1 MVNSAGEIETTES
14 NAKLKHTHSYF
25 SITAV
30 VAGIPIVMVGIGG
43 LIPLVYLL
51 IKAFSA
57 EGSALVEIV
66 FRWRN
71 ARLFLN
77 TLLLTAGVLALDLL
91 IATPAAWL
99 TSRVSL
105 KGRLLF
111 TVLCALPLAIP
122 GYVMAYALLALG
134 GNTGIVAQLFG
145 TSIPRLGGY
154 WGALIA
160 LSVYTS
166 PYLFLNLRTAL
177 LGLDPSLEE
186 SARSLGYKSHETFFS
201 VILPQLRPAFYAS
214 GLLISLHVLGDFGV
228 VSLMRYETFS
238 YALYTEYNLFSE
250 HVYAA
255 WLALMLLAFTAC
267 LLYLESKLLN
277 SVVLHRAGRGTARQL
292 SQIQLGTW
300 HIPAHLYLGFL
311 AFVTVVVPAG
321 AIFLWVFRGFN
332 PNALEGLLSALVGSL
347 SVSIPAGIL
356 CALLAVPFAYIG
368 VRYPSRTSNALAR
381 VGYIVYAIPP
391 LAFALSLIFFLLNTA
406 PFIYKTLP
414 VLIYACTLHFLAEA
428 IGPVRSSLYQA
439 SPNLEAAARSLGY
452 SRIQAFFR
460 TLFPIL
466 TRGMLT
472 ATALVFLATMKELP
486 LTFLLSPAGYET
498 LAFNVWSYTTE
509 AMFAEAAPYALA
521 ILLFSGVFVGIL
533 IRQEK

>member
-1 MVNSAGEIETTES
+1 MLKSETV
-14 NAKLKHTHSYF
+14 KTHRYF
-25 SITAV
+25 SISAV
-30 VAGIPIVMVGIGG
+30 VAIIPIVLVGIGG
-43 LIPLVYLL
+43 LIPLVYLFT
-51 IKAFSA
+51 KAFSA
-57 EGSALVEIV
+57 EGTALVQIV

-77 TLLLTAGVLALDLL
+77 TLLLTAGVLTLDLL
-91 IATPAAWL
+91 LVTPAAWL
-99 TSRVSL
+99 TTRMNL
-105 KGRLLF
+105 RGRRFF

-122 GYVMAYALLALG
+122 GYVMAYALLAIG
-134 GNTGIVAQLFG
+134 GNTGIVAHLFG
-145 TSIPRLGGY
+145 TSIPRLSGY
-154 WGALIA
+154 PGALLA
-160 LSVYTS
+160 LSAYTS

-186 SARSLGYKSHETFFS
+186 SARSLGYKPYETFFS
-201 VILPQLRPAFYAS
+201 VVLPQLRPAFYAS

-238 YALYTEYNLFSE
+238 YALYTEYMLSFE

-255 WLALMLLAFTAC
+255 WLALMLLAFTGG
-267 LLYLESKLLN
+267 LLYLEAKLLN
-277 SVVLHRAGRGTARQL
+277 NVTFHRTGRGPSRQ
-292 SQIQLGTW
+292 SPETQLGAW
-300 HIPAHLYLGFL
+300 RFPAYTYLSLL
-311 AFVTVVVPAG
+311 AVITVGVPTSAV
-321 AIFLWVFRGFN
+321 ILWMFRGLDMS
-332 PNALEGLLSALVGSL
+332 ALEGLLGALIGSL
-347 SVSIPAGIL
+347 SIAIPAGVL
-356 CALLAVPFAYIG
+356 CALIAVPFAYIG
-368 VRYPSRTSNALAR
+368 VRYPSRISNALER
-381 VGYIVYAIPP
+381 IGYVVYAIPP

-406 PFIYKTLP
+406 AFIYKTLP

-439 SPNLEAAARSLGY
+439 SPNLEEAARSLGY

-466 TRGMLT
+466 MRGMLT

-498 LAFNVWSYTTE
+498 LALNVWSYTTE

-521 ILLFSGVFVGIL
+521 ILVCSGIFVGIL
-533 IRQEK
+533 TRHEART

>member
-1 MVNSAGEIETTES
+1 MQKINTAS
-14 NAKLKHTHSYF
+14 THRYF
-25 SITAV
+25 SISAIVAV
-30 VAGIPIVMVGIGG
+30 IPIVMVGIGG

-51 IKAFSA
+51 AKAFSA
-57 EGSALVEIV
+57 EGSTLVQIV

-71 ARLFLN
+71 AKLFLN
-77 TLLLTAGVLALDLL
+77 TLLLTAGVLTLNLL
-91 IATPAAWL
+91 LATPAAWL
-99 TSRVSL
+99 TTRVNL
-105 KGRLLF
+105 RGRRLF

-122 GYVMAYALLALG
+122 GYVMAYALLAIG

-145 TSIPRLGGY
+145 TSIPRLSGY
-154 WGALIA
+154 PGALLA
-160 LSVYTS
+160 LSAYTS
-166 PYLFLNLRTAL
+166 PYLFLNLRIAL

-186 SARSLGYKSHETFFS
+186 SARSLGYKHYETFFY
-201 VILPQLRPAFYAS
+201 VVLPQLRPAFYAS

-238 YALYTEYNLFSE
+238 YALYTEYMLSFE
-250 HVYAA
+250 HIYAA
-255 WLALMLLAFTAC
+255 WLALMLLVFTAC
-267 LLYLESKLLN
+267 LLYLEAKLLN
-277 SVVLHRAGRGTARQL
+277 NAMFHRAGRGTSRQL
-292 SQIQLGTW
+292 PMAQLG
-300 HIPAHLYLGFL
+300 ASRFSAYAYLSL
-311 AFVTVVVPAG
+311 LTLITVIVPAS
-321 AIFLWVFRGFN
+321 AVVLWMFRGMDRS
-332 PNALEGLLSALVGSL
+332 ALEGLLDALIGSL
-347 SVSIPAGIL
+347 SIAVPAGVL

-381 VGYIVYAIPP
+381 VAYIVYAIPP
-391 LAFALSLIFFLLNTA
+391 LAFALSLIFCLLNTA
-406 PFIYKTLP
+406 DFIYKTLP

-439 SPNLEAAARSLGY
+439 SPNLEEAARSLGY

-466 TRGMLT
+466 MRGMLT

-498 LAFNVWSYTTE
+498 LALNVWSYTTE

-521 ILLFSGVFVGIL
+521 ILVFSGIFVGVL
-533 IRQEK
+533 TRHETQT

>member
-1 MVNSAGEIETTES
+1 MQKVKTVRS
-14 NAKLKHTHSYF
+14 HRYF
-25 SITAV
+25 SISAG
-30 VAGIPIVMVGIGG
+30 VAGIPIILVGIGG

-51 IKAFSA
+51 TKAFSA
-57 EGSALVEIV
+57 EATALVDIV

-77 TLLLTAGVLALDLL
+77 TVLLTAGVLVLDLL

-99 TSRVSL
+99 TSRVNL
-105 KGRLLF
+105 KGKRSF
-111 TVLCALPLAIP
+111 TVLCTLPLAIP

-145 TSIPRLGGY
+145 TSIPRLSGY
-154 WGALIA
+154 WGALLA
-160 LSVYTS
+160 LSAYTS

-186 SARSLGYKSHETFFS
+186 SARSLGYRYHETFFR

-238 YALYTEYNLFSE
+238 YALYTEYTLSFE
-250 HVYAA
+250 HIYAA
-255 WLALMLLAFTAC
+255 WLALMLLAFTGC
-267 LLYLESKLLN
+267 LLYLEAKLLN
-277 SVVLHRAGRGTARQL
+277 KVAFHRAGRGTSRQS
-292 SQIQLGTW
+292 SQVQLGAW
-300 HIPAHLYLGFL
+300 YNPAYIYLSLL
-311 AFVTVVVPAG
+311 AFVTVVIPTG
-321 AIFLWVFRGFN
+321 AVLLWMFRGFN
-332 PNALEGLLSALVGSL
+332 TSALESLLEALVGSL
-347 SVSIPAGIL
+347 SIAIPAGIL
-356 CALLAVPFAYIG
+356 CALLAVPFAYID
-368 VRYPSRTSNALAR
+368 VRYPSQASKALAR
-381 VGYIVYAIPP
+381 VAYIVYAIPP
-391 LAFALSLIFFLLNTA
+391 LAFALSLIFFVLNTVS
-406 PFIYKTLP
+406 FIYKTLP

-439 SPNLEAAARSLGY
+439 SPNLEEAARSLGY
-452 SRIQAFFR
+452 PRLQAFFK

-466 TRGMLT
+466 MRGMLT

-498 LAFNVWSYTTE
+498 LALNVWSYTTE

-521 ILLFSGVFVGIL
+521 ILLFSGVFVGVL
-533 IRQEK
+533 IRQEEQT

>member
-1 MVNSAGEIETTES
+1 MLKSETVR
-14 NAKLKHTHSYF
+14 THRYF
-25 SITAV
+25 SISAV
-30 VAGIPIVMVGIGG
+30 VAAIPIVMVGIGG

-51 IKAFSA
+51 AKAFSA
-57 EGSALVEIV
+57 EGSALVQIV

-77 TLLLTAGVLALDLL
+77 TLLLTAGVLVLNLL
-91 IATPAAWL
+91 LATPAAWL
-99 TSRVSL
+99 TTRVNL
-105 KGRLLF
+105 KGRRFF

-145 TSIPRLGGY
+145 TSIPRLSGY
-154 WGALIA
+154 PGALLA
-160 LSVYTS
+160 LSAYTS

-186 SARSLGYKSHETFFS
+186 SARSLGYKSYETFFY
-201 VILPQLRPAFYAS
+201 VVLPQLRPAFYAS

-238 YALYTEYNLFSE
+238 YALYTEYMLSFE
-250 HVYAA
+250 HIYAA

-277 SVVLHRAGRGTARQL
+277 NVTLHRTGRGPSRQL
-292 SQIQLGTW
+292 PQTQLGAWRFPAYT
-300 HIPAHLYLGFL
+300 HLSLLTFITVGIPAC
-311 AFVTVVVPAG
+311 TV
-321 AIFLWVFRGFN
+321 ILWMFRGLN
-332 PNALEGLLSALVGSL
+332 MSALEGLLEALIGSL
-347 SVSIPAGIL
+347 SMAIPAGVL
-356 CALLAVPFAYIG
+356 CALLAIPFAYIG
-368 VRYPSRTSNALAR
+368 VRYPSRISNALER
-381 VGYIVYAIPP
+381 IGYVVYAIPP

-439 SPNLEAAARSLGY
+439 SPNLEEAARSLGY

-466 TRGMLT
+466 MRGMLT

-498 LAFNVWSYTTE
+498 LALNVWSYTTE
-509 AMFAEAAPYALA
+509 AMFAEAAPYALT
-521 ILLFSGVFVGIL
+521 ILVFSGIFVGVL
-533 IRQEK
+533 TRHEAQP